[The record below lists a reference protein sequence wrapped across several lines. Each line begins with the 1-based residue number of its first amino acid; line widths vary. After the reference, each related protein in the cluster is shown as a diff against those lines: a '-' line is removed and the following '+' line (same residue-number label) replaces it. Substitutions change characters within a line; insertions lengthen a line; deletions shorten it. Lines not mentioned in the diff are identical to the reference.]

1 MYPNNQAFMSLNF
14 VCYVLSGEEGGGQQQ
29 NGRLDIS
36 ALSFFPDDNTIGD
49 TAKTVKAP
57 LGVEVLFGTFKEWGY
72 QTLYQE
78 DLCWYDRWG
87 IGLTDLEM
95 RGVPKGYSEFKERYG
110 GRSMQ

>member
-1 MYPNNQAFMSLNF
+1 MKDLMFAP
-14 VCYVLSGEEGGGQQQ
+14 CVL
-29 NGRLDIS
+29 
-36 ALSFFPDDNTIGD
+36 FCVFPDDNIIGD

-57 LGVEVLFGTFKEWGY
+57 LGVEVLFGTFTEWGY

-95 RGVPKGYSEFKERYG
+95 RGVPEEHSEFKER
-110 GRSMQ
+110 